1 MQSLQ
6 FFCDIT
12 IKNFKEKINES
23 NEPTAGSYRITFIDE
38 TGKESYRT
46 FDKAEYTKAAKLM
59 YDDAA
64 AMIDEY
70 GDSLS
75 TSEKRQVLID
85 IINKLLG

>member
-1 MQSLQ
+1 
-6 FFCDIT
+6 
-12 IKNFKEKINES
+12 
-23 NEPTAGSYRITFIDE
+23 
-38 TGKESYRT
+38 
-46 FDKAEYTKAAKLM
+46 M